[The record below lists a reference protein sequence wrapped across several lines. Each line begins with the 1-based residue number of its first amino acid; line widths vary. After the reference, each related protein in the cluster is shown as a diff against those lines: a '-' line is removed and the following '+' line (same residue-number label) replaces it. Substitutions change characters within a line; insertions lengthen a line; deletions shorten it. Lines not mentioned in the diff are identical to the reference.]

1 MTRLAPITK
10 SVPHHH
16 PSLHHPRQTAFI
28 SDWCVVGRILM
39 GIVFNHPRHV
49 DGRRIRTSKLLAIDY
64 EAGIATTVDTDYTL
78 GEPLNL

>member
-1 MTRLAPITK
+1 
-10 SVPHHH
+10 
-16 PSLHHPRQTAFI
+16 
-28 SDWCVVGRILM
+28 M